1 MSKNLLYLI
10 LAPLLVALVISVIS
24 DIKRTLN
31 PPVAEYKI
39 GDRVIYRQFVRN
51 GNRPSTRLVGGE
63 VIKVYQ
69 HKKTGEPYY
78 MLKIYSEE
86 IDVRIVSEMDI
97 ECSKEE
103 FKDFPTFNKKP
114 VDK

>member
-1 MSKNLLYLI
+1 MSRNLLYLI
-10 LAPLLVALVISVIS
+10 LAPLLVALLISVIS
-24 DIKRTLN
+24 DIKRNLN

-39 GDRVIYRQFVRN
+39 GDRVICRQLTRN

-78 MLKIYSEE
+78 MLKIYAEE
-86 IDVRIVSEMDI
+86 IDVRIVSEIEI
-97 ECSKEE
+97 ECTEKE
-103 FKDFPTFNKKP
+103 FGNFPTFNKKP